1 MDAHSALKLPPLH
14 DHKHWSQLQRGDQSW
29 AKLAQMLR
37 LANLG
42 GGESG
47 RKKREE
53 QRITEQ
59 RGGDGEES

>member
-1 MDAHSALKLPPLH
+1 MDAHYALKLPPLH
-14 DHKHWSQLQRGDQSW
+14 DHKHRSQLQKVDQSW
-29 AKLAQMLR
+29 TRLALR

-53 QRITEQ
+53 QRRTEQ
-59 RGGDGEES
+59 RGGES